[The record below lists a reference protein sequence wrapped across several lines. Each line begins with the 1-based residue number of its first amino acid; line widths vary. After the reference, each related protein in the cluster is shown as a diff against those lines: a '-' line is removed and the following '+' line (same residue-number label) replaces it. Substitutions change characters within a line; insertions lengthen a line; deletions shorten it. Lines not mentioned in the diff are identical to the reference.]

1 MALGPV
7 ESIIVGFPG
16 TNFRGQIAPELAKLI
31 DSGTVRVLD
40 LVFIGK
46 DDDGSVVALE
56 FDQLAEAERD
66 AFNALDAD
74 IGGIISEEDIEHAA
88 SFLEPNS
95 SAALIIW
102 EDVWA
107 APFAVAVR
115 DAGGVVLEGARIPYE
130 LVEAAEAALSA
141 GE

>member
-7 ESIIVGFPG
+7 EYIIVGFPG
-16 TNFRGQIAPELAKLI
+16 NNFAARSPRARQADRQRDRAGLGP
-31 DSGTVRVLD
+31 RVHR
-40 LVFIGK
+40 K

-95 SAALIIW
+95 S
-102 EDVWA
+102 
-107 APFAVAVR
+107 P
-115 DAGGVVLEGARIPYE
+115 P
-130 LVEAAEAALSA
+130 
-141 GE
+141 

>member
-7 ESIIVGFPG
+7 EYIIVGFPG
-16 TNFRGQIAPELAKLI
+16 NNFRGQIAPELAKLI

-88 SFLEPNS
+88 SFLEPTHR
-95 SAALIIW
+95 
-102 EDVWA
+102 
-107 APFAVAVR
+107 P
-115 DAGGVVLEGARIPYE
+115 P
-130 LVEAAEAALSA
+130 
-141 GE
+141 

>member
-7 ESIIVGFPG
+7 EYIIVGFPG
-16 TNFRGQIAPELAKLI
+16 NNFRGQIAPELAKLI

-40 LVFIGK
+40 
-46 DDDGSVVALE
+46 SCSS
-56 FDQLAEAERD
+56 ERMTTVRSSPSSSISSPKPS
-66 AFNALDAD
+66 ATPSMRSTPTSA
-74 IGGIISEEDIEHAA
+74 GIISEEDIEHAA